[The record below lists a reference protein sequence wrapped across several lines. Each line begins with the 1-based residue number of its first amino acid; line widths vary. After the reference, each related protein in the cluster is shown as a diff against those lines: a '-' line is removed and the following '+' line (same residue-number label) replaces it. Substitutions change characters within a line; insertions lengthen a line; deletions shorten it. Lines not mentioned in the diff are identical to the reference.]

1 MYEFNDNGL
10 DTIRS
15 ALSGSTSKMG
25 ELSKALQDGEWDAD
39 PTTPSAP
46 RAAPP
51 VVTRASAYKAEI
63 KEAEGMGHRIEAKER
78 DIKELKL
85 AIRAKGE
92 ELSEMQVGV
101 PMNLVRKYLYR
112 QNNREVV
119 EGCVCERDCNSFV
132 TLDDFCRGQRI
143 SYCAIHW
150 R

>member
-46 RAAPP
+46 RTAPP

-85 AIRAKGE
+85 GIRAKAE

-101 PMNLVRKYLYR
+101 PMNLVRKYLFPR
-112 QNNREVV
+112 
-119 EGCVCERDCNSFV
+119 
-132 TLDDFCRGQRI
+132 
-143 SYCAIHW
+143 
-150 R
+150 